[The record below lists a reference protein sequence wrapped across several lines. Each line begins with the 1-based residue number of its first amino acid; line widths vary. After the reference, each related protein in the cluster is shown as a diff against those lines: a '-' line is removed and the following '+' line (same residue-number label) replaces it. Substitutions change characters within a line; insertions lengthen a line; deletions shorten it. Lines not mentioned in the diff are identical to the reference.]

1 MDSKRHLIN
10 AKFLIK
16 PGDETRIDQIT
27 ISGNTT
33 TPEQIIRAALRF
45 HEHELYSA
53 HAIRKSMARVGE
65 LGLRPHI
72 TTQPSTKPDEI
83 NVKVT
88 IVEKSKV

>member
-10 AKFLIK
+10 VRFFIK
-16 PGDETRIDQIT
+16 PGDETWIDQIT
-27 ISGNTT
+27 ISGNTK
-33 TPEQIIRAALRF
+33 TPEQVIRAALRF

-53 HAIRKSMARVGE
+53 HVIRESMARLGE

-72 TTQPSTKPDEI
+72 TTQPSTKSDEI

-88 IVEKSKV
+88 VVEKSKG